1 MAITRRLSAEDGNLE
16 SSSVFAT
23 RVKKYSDIDLAFA
36 NKPSGEIYKKND
48 AAAVKQAV
56 SNLLQTNHFE
66 KPFQPF
72 FGGNLRYYLFELADD
87 NTAYEVY
94 DNVIR
99 AINRYEPRANVLE
112 VDVNSQPDSN
122 SLAVKVVFEIV
133 NTGEVV
139 AVTTNISRLR

>member
-23 RVKKYSDIDLAFA
+23 RVKKYSDIDLTFA

-87 NTAYEVY
+87 NTAYDVY

-99 AINRYEPRANVLE
+99 VINQYEPRANVLE
-112 VDVNSQPDSN
+112 VDVNAQPDRN
-122 SLAVKVVFEIV
+122 SLDVTVKFKIV

-139 AVTTNISRLR
+139 VVTTNIARLR